1 MFCFTAVVF
10 GYGSYFARESAYSC
24 QYATPNIKGEKFI
37 IQARVITGEY
47 IKGTRSMESAPFK
60 GDTAQ
65 QYDSVVNDIRRPTI
79 YVVFHDA
86 AAYPE
91 YIIKFK

>member
-1 MFCFTAVVF
+1 M
-10 GYGSYFARESAYSC
+10 
-24 QYATPNIKGEKFI
+24 

-47 IKGTRSMESAPFK
+47 CQGRSDLKAAPFK
-60 GDTAQ
+60 PSKNSEK
-65 QYDSVVNDIRRPTI
+65 YDSVVDNIGKPTM
-79 YVVFHDA
+79 YVVFDDA